1 VVFRINSSV
10 EFDELE
16 AQGDGSLDNQPFP
29 MNMNYFARLARD
41 VAPDNAFWR
50 ELTRKWV
57 ANLIY
62 VSE

>member
-50 ELTRKWV
+50 ELTRKWGR
-57 ANLIY
+57 
-62 VSE
+62 